1 MVEISNVKVYDLQ
14 ESVCACRNAMRIEP
28 SDYSA
33 EDFEKSL
40 KEALDKEKGPLI
52 KQ

>member
-1 MVEISNVKVYDLQ
+1 MVTVSNVKVYDLV

-33 EDFEKSL
+33 EDFEKSVL
-40 KEALDKEKGPLI
+40 EV
-52 KQ
+52 